1 MSDLTK
7 SAAEIEARIATAT
20 PSDRVTLLPDLE
32 AVLRKM
38 TEAGLTVPAR
48 LRNLEAE
55 LNSEVIEAR
64 FDNVPL

>member
-7 SAAEIEARIATAT
+7 EAQELEIRINRATAAGRLELH
-20 PSDRVTLLPDLE
+20 PELEHLLRQME
-32 AVLRKM
+32 R
-38 TEAGLTVPAR
+38 GGHHVPAR

-55 LNSEVIEAR
+55 LTSEVIEAR